1 MYKMKCAMYRYAT
14 YKQDVESKV
23 LLLNNIGYSNNLTYS
38 SIVTNIYNNDKLGTY
53 KLEIDRSTDLV
64 DISQKL
70 IFENDYVKNNKNEIY
85 IVEKNSKGIQF
96 VEINNK
102 TTKNINYNDIKL
114 QNWKVIGNKHE
125 NSFS

>member
-38 SIVTNIYNNDKLGTY
+38 SIVTNIYTNDKLGTY
-53 KLEIDRSTDLV
+53 KLEIDRSIDLV
-64 DISQKL
+64 DISQRL

-96 VEINNK
+96 VEINN
-102 TTKNINYNDIKL
+102 TNTKSINYNDIKL

>member
-1 MYKMKCAMYRYAT
+1 MYRYAT

-38 SIVTNIYNNDKLGTY
+38 SIVTNIYTNDKLGTY
-53 KLEIDRSTDLV
+53 KLEIDRSIDLV
-64 DISQKL
+64 DISQRL

-96 VEINNK
+96 VEINN
-102 TTKNINYNDIKL
+102 TNTKSINYNDIKL

>member
-1 MYKMKCAMYRYAT
+1 MYRYAT

-53 KLEIDRSTDLV
+53 KLEIDRSIDLV

-102 TTKNINYNDIKL
+102 NTKSINYNDIKL